1 MNNIPQI
8 MSGVYLTGHGGLDKL
23 VYREDI
29 PVPVPQAGE
38 VLIEVKGAGVNN
50 TDINTR
56 LGWYS
61 KKVTSDTNAGG
72 REGLQE
78 VDNEDA
84 SWGGVPLQFPR
95 IQGGDICGIIVQVGE
110 GVEQNRIGTR
120 ILVRSMQN
128 IPTKDNPL
136 AMQTM
141 GSEVDGGFA
150 QYCVAKAKE
159 SFPINCDWSD
169 TELASIP
176 ISYSTAEGMLC
187 RADIQKET
195 ILITGASGG
204 VGSAA
209 IQLAKVRGAK
219 IIAQCAPDKAAL

>member
-1 MNNIPQI
+1 

-29 PVPVPQAGE
+29 PVPTPQAGE

-78 VDNEDA
+78 VDNDDA

-128 IPTKDNPL
+128 IPT
-136 AMQTM
+136 
-141 GSEVDGGFA
+141 
-150 QYCVAKAKE
+150 
-159 SFPINCDWSD
+159 
-169 TELASIP
+169 
-176 ISYSTAEGMLC
+176 
-187 RADIQKET
+187 
-195 ILITGASGG
+195 
-204 VGSAA
+204 
-209 IQLAKVRGAK
+209 QLAVLGLVTKAINLGLLATATDYRDTDLRRRDAQTVLERMELKADLIPACRGGYAR
-219 IIAQCAPDKAAL
+219 ISLAC

>member
-78 VDNEDA
+78 VDNDDA
-84 SWGGVPLQFPR
+84 CHRLEYGLGKLVQRSALKRPLR
-95 IQGGDICGIIVQVGE
+95 
-110 GVEQNRIGTR
+110 R
-120 ILVRSMQN
+120 LS
-128 IPTKDNPL
+128 
-136 AMQTM
+136 
-141 GSEVDGGFA
+141 
-150 QYCVAKAKE
+150 
-159 SFPINCDWSD
+159 
-169 TELASIP
+169 
-176 ISYSTAEGMLC
+176 
-187 RADIQKET
+187 ET
-195 ILITGASGG
+195 IH
-204 VGSAA
+204 
-209 IQLAKVRGAK
+209 KFN
-219 IIAQCAPDKAAL
+219 PF

>member
-1 MNNIPQI
+1 

-29 PVPVPQAGE
+29 PVPTPQAGE

-78 VDNEDA
+78 VDNDDA
-84 SWGGVPLQFPR
+84 SWGGVPLKFPR

-159 SFPINCDWSD
+159 SFPINCEWSD

-204 VGSAA
+204 E
-209 IQLAKVRGAK
+209 
-219 IIAQCAPDKAAL
+219 